1 MGGFRTVS
9 ESLDLGQAAAD
20 ALREVGNIG
29 AAHAATALSE
39 ILNQPVGMQVP
50 GVELVPFDDIT
61 EVVGGPEALVAGVFL
76 RVQGDVPGNMFFIQ
90 SVDGARKLLSGLLPR
105 EPEGFDFSELEL
117 SALSEMGNIMAATYL
132 SSLMDFTHLTLTPSV
147 PLVAVDMA
155 QAILSVGL
163 LQGEHMGNYALV
175 IHTTIQHRR
184 NRESGHFFLLPDPGA
199 ENVLLKSLGIE
210 GSA

>member
-1 MGGFRTVS
+1 MSGRV
-9 ESLDLGQAAAD
+9 DLGQAAAD

-61 EVVGGPEALVAGVFL
+61 EVVGGPEALVVGVFL

-90 SVDGARKLLSGLLPR
+90 SVEGARKLLSGLLPR
-105 EPEGFDFSELEL
+105 DPQELDFGELEL

-132 SSLMDFTHLTLTPSV
+132 TSLMDFTHLTLMPSV
-147 PLVAVDMA
+147 PFVAVDMA

-163 LQGEHMGNYALV
+163 LQGEHSGNYALV
-175 IHTTIQHRR
+175 IHTAIEHRR
-184 NRESGHFFLLPDPGA
+184 NRENGHFFLLPDPGA
-199 ENVLLKSLGIE
+199 ETVLLQSLGIE
-210 GSA
+210 GYA